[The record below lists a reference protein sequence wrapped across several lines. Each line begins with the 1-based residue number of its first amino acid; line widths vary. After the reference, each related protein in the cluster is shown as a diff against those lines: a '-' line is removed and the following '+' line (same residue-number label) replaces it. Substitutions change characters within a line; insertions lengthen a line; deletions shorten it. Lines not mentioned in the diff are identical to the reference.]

1 MATIT
6 QHAPGTFCWPE
17 LATIDPAGAK
27 AFYTRLFGW
36 EFVDNEMGPGE
47 FYTMLKLKGRDLGAL
62 YSMRK
67 EERAH
72 GIPPHWNSY
81 VAVANADQ
89 SAAKA
94 KSLGGTLM
102 AEPFDVMDAGRMA
115 TVQDPTGAVFC
126 IWQAKNSP
134 GAGVLGEAGALCWTE
149 LMTSDAGKARAFYT
163 GLFGWKTEEKPMGPG
178 MTYTIFKNGD
188 VQAGGMMQTTKEM
201 GGVPSHWL
209 VYFAVSDC
217 DATFAQGTSMGAKV
231 TVPPTDIPDVGRF
244 ALLQD
249 PQGAH
254 FAIIKLNAMG

>member
-1 MATIT
+1 MPTTT

-17 LATIDPAGAK
+17 LATTDQAGAK

-36 EFVDNEMGPGE
+36 EFVDSEMGPGE

-115 TVQDPTGAVFC
+115 IIQDPTGAMFC
-126 IWQAKNSP
+126 IWQPKTHA
-134 GAGVLGEAGALCWTE
+134 GAGVLGEPGALCWTE
-149 LMTSDAGKARAFYT
+149 LMTHDAGKARGFYT
-163 GLFGWKTEEKPMGPG
+163 GLFGWKAEDKPVGP
-178 MTYTIFKNGD
+178 MTYTIFTNGG
-188 VQAGGMMQTTKEM
+188 VQAGGMMQMTKEM
-201 GGVPSHWL
+201 GAVPSNWM
-209 VYFAVSDC
+209 VYFDVSDC
-217 DATFAQGTSMGAKV
+217 DATVAKATSMGGKV

-244 ALLQD
+244 SLMQD
-249 PQGAH
+249 PQGAY
-254 FAIIKLNAMG
+254 FSVIKLNAMG